1 VIRTTDT
8 ESDLDLV
15 FFEETKVPKFEPDND
30 NLPGTGPILHAM
42 GVYKIFKVQDGF
54 SAGHKVAYSSY
65 DFVIDDTT
73 LEVGACYFVSRWNG
87 NITKVDLPEFNRMI
101 EKLDAW
107 HADAT
112 SKFNNDDELAKLTNR
127 NFEAEH
133 FKEFTVAELDNMIAE
148 RESAAATRLAER
160 IEERNQAAVLR
171 AAADTGFKK
180 TGRIIHANG
189 KSVANNVA
197 DFGVRGCRAM
207 RIEIPTE
214 LKFSD
219 YFGDEIMERI
229 DNGLWANISISLIN
243 LDIPFEVITTN
254 VNADG
259 SPTPSTGSGS
269 AVGNIVDRFTVK
281 PSKYGTTTID
291 GVKVKSRRY
300 EYILEKRIK
309 GIKGSELEMYE
320 KFSGVKSDVIGLNK
334 MIVPYNRSGTPIE
347 LTLPISVRARD
358 KYADSLEV
366 TLGTQEIKAKIRY
379 TDFREIVCK
388 GLTLKEKM
396 EPHEVLHM
404 YERLEIDKPICM
416 EEFKRLYSL
425 ASLGKN

>member
-1 VIRTTDT
+1 MIRTTDK

-30 NLPGTGPILHAM
+30 KLPGTGPIVHTM

-54 SAGHKVAYSSY
+54 SAGHKVAHSSY
-65 DFVIDDTT
+65 DFVIADTT
-73 LEVGACYFVSRWNG
+73 LEVGACYFVSKWNG
-87 NITKVDLPEFNRMI
+87 VIAKVDMPEFNRMI

-107 HADAT
+107 YAHAT
-112 SKFNNDDELAKLTNR
+112 NKFNNDDELAKLTNR
-127 NFEAEH
+127 TFEAEN
-133 FKEFTVAELDNMIAE
+133 FKEFTVAELDRKLDE
-148 RESAAATRLAER
+148 RETAAKERLAER
-160 IEERNQAAVLR
+160 IEERKQAAVLR

-243 LDIPFEVITTN
+243 LDIPFQIITTF
-254 VNADG
+254 VNPDG
-259 SPTPSTGSGS
+259 SMG
-269 AVGNIVDRFTVK
+269 AVDAFTVK
-281 PSKYGTTTID
+281 PPQYGVTMID

-300 EYILEKRIK
+300 EYILNKRIK

-320 KFSGVKSDVIGLNK
+320 KFSGVKSDVVGLNK
-334 MIVPYNRSGTPIE
+334 MIVPYNRSGTAIE

-366 TLGTQEIKAKIRY
+366 TLGTQEIKAKILY